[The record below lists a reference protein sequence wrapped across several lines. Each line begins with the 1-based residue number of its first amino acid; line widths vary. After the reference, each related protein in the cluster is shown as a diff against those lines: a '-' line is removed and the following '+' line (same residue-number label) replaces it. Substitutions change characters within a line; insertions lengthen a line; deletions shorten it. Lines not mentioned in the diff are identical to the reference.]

1 MLSYMC
7 IAIIHVSIRLKLIK
21 AIFIITCI
29 ITFNVEFSDLDKSR
43 NL

>member
-1 MLSYMC
+1 MY
-7 IAIIHVSIRLKLIK
+7 VSIRLIK
-21 AIFIITCI
+21 PIFIITCI